1 MKKSKKLLSLLLVFV
16 MALALCGGALA
27 DETAAPTGE
36 MAGQIVILHSNDVHG
51 AISGYAKLA
60 ALKAEYEAKGAYVLT
75 MDAGDYFQGTPYV
88 SVSKGAAAV
97 ELMNLAGYDV
107 STLGN
112 HEFDYG
118 YENLTTVLKNA
129 EYKVVAANIKYNG
142 TAAFDANTVFTAP
155 DGTKIGVFGLDTPET
170 ATKANPAMIKG
181 VTFTGG
187 KDMYAIAQAQ
197 VDALKAQG
205 CDLIVCLGHLG
216 VDDES
221 VGNRSTDLLA
231 AVTGIDL
238 FIDGHSHTVID
249 GNDND
254 YETGDA
260 MLVSTGTAFAYIGV
274 VIDNGGKL
282 TSKLVPVTDDMAADE
297 TVKAKA
303 DAITKEIDD
312 AYGDVFA
319 VSDVRLNGDRAPG
332 NRTEGTNLGDLIT
345 DAIVWET
352 EQQGVDVDA
361 ALTNGGGIRAT
372 IEAGDVTMKD
382 INTVLPFGNTIAI
395 VQVTGAELL
404 EALEASTYSTPTA
417 IGGFPQV
424 AGITFTIDTTKDYDA
439 GDHYPGSTYKAPASI
454 NRVTIESVGGKAFSL
469 TAEYTI
475 ATNNFTAAGGDTYY
489 VFANSPFNYDL
500 GIPLDEAVMDYV
512 KTALNG
518 KITAADYGE
527 PDGEITVLPCVSDLF
542 TDVSRDSWARPYIQ
556 TAYDK
561 GIMTGTS
568 AATFEPDTAMTRAM
582 LVTMLYRMENS
593 PEVTG
598 KVSGV
603 FTDCADDAWY
613 ADAVLW
619 ASQSK
624 IVTGITD
631 TTFEPLTKLT
641 RQQMATILYR
651 YAVYNGAA
659 EQTDL
664 ALAFT
669 DAGTVAAWAAPGV
682 AYCAGKGIMTGVTE
696 ATFVPDGTASRAMGA
711 TVMSRIAA

>member
-1 MKKSKKLLSLLLVFV
+1 MKKSKKLLSLLLVLV

-27 DETAAPTGE
+27 DETTPAGE
-36 MAGQIVILHSNDVHG
+36 MSGQIVILHTNDVHG
-51 AISGYAKLA
+51 AISGYAKIA

-88 SVSKGAAAV
+88 SVSKGASAV

-129 EYKVVAANIKYNG
+129 AYKVVAANIKYNG
-142 TAAFDANTVFTAP
+142 AAAFDANTVFTAP

-181 VTFTGG
+181 VTFAGG
-187 KDMYAIAQAQ
+187 KDMFAIAQTQ
-197 VDALKAQG
+197 VDTLKAQG

-216 VDDES
+216 VDEES
-221 VGNRSTDLLA
+221 AGNRSTDLLA

-249 GNDND
+249 GSNND
-254 YETGDA
+254 YETGDT

-274 VIDNGGKL
+274 VIDDGGKL
-282 TSKLVPVTDDMAADE
+282 TSKLIPVSDTMAADAD
-297 TVKAKA
+297 VKAAA
-303 DAITKEIDD
+303 DAVTKEIDD
-312 AYGDVFA
+312 AYGEVFA

-345 DAIVWET
+345 DAIVWEAA
-352 EQQGVDVDA
+352 EQGVEVDA

-372 IEAGDVTMKD
+372 IAAGDVTMKD

-395 VQVTGAELL
+395 VQITGAELL
-404 EALEASTYSTPTA
+404 EALEASTYCTPTA
-417 IGGFPQV
+417 VGGFPQV
-424 AGITFTIDTTKDYDA
+424 AGITFTVDATKDYDA
-439 GDHYPGSTYKAPASI
+439 GDLYPGSTYSAPASI
-454 NRVTIESVGGKAFSL
+454 NRVTIERVGGKPFSL

-489 VFANSPFNYDL
+489 VFASSPFNYDL
-500 GIPLDEAVMDYV
+500 GIPLDEAVMDYI
-512 KTALNG
+512 KTELQG
-518 KITAADYGE
+518 RITAADYGT
-527 PDGEITVLPCVSDLF
+527 PDGEITVNLGVSGLF
-542 TDVSRDSWARPYIQ
+542 TDVAWDSWARPYIQ

-561 GIMTGTS
+561 GIMSGTS
-568 AATFEPDTAMTRAM
+568 ASAFEPDTAMTRAM

-593 PEVTG
+593 PAVTG
-598 KVSGV
+598 KVSDV
-603 FTDCADDAWY
+603 FTDCADGSWY

-619 ASQSK
+619 ASEAK
-624 IVTGITD
+624 IVTGITE
-631 TTFEPLTKLT
+631 TTFEPLTALT
-641 RQQMATILYR
+641 RQQMATLLYR

-664 ALAFT
+664 TLSFA
-669 DAGTVAAWAAPGV
+669 DADTVAAWAAPGV
-682 AYCAGKGIMTGVTE
+682 AYCAGEGLMTGVTGT
-696 ATFVPDGTASRAMGA
+696 TFAPDGTASRAMGA